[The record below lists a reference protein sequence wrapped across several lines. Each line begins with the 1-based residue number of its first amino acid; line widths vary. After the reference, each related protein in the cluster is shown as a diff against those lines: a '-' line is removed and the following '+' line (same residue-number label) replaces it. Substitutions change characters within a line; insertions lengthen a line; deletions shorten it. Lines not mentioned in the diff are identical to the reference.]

1 MGSIGADLS
10 RKIHPRAVDDFD
22 RLPDSLILLIF
33 NIIGDVKHLGR
44 CWVVS
49 RRFHPLVPQ
58 VDNVVVRIDCVISD
72 DDPSSTSSSSSS
84 AADKS
89 RHPISSFFRTFF
101 SGLQTD
107 ARHRSSSTSQ
117 SSIRSSTP
125 AGYVFISP
133 PHMCCTFLDSTA
145 QGGNGREVTTWD
157 DTLRKSTLE
166 YQHQAYNILTCNC
179 HSFVANCLN
188 RLKFQAG
195 NWNVVSLAV
204 LIFMKG
210 RFVSRLA
217 ILQTYLPFVVVL
229 GLGLVFGGGAFLTYL
244 SIFICVLVG
253 WFLLGTYCCK
263 NLIHV

>member
-1 MGSIGADLS
+1 MKYPVCYPFCWIMWCL
-10 RKIHPRAVDDFD
+10 
-22 RLPDSLILLIF
+22 LILWSP
-33 NIIGDVKHLGR
+33 KW
-44 CWVVS
+44 C
-49 RRFHPLVPQ
+49 PT
-58 VDNVVVRIDCVISD
+58 VISLCWCD
-72 DDPSSTSSSSSS
+72 VLFVDLLML
-84 AADKS
+84 
-89 RHPISSFFRTFF
+89 I
-101 SGLQTD
+101 LQ
-107 ARHRSSSTSQ
+107 
-117 SSIRSSTP
+117 
-125 AGYVFISP
+125 
-133 PHMCCTFLDSTA
+133 CCTFLDSPAQEDPEGETL

-166 YQHQAYNILTCNC
+166 YQHQSYNILTWNC

-217 ILQTYLPFVVVL
+217 ILQTYLPFVIVL

-244 SIFICVLVG
+244 FIFICVLVG